1 MDRQTF
7 TSRGSGH
14 RLRSTE
20 RWIEGLWVFG
30 LLLTALLLFIIN
42 LGSLPLSD
50 LGEGTVASVA
60 REIAR
65 SPVESGQWLY
75 PTLAG
80 QPYFEHPPL
89 LHTLIAL
96 TYTIGG
102 ANEWTTR
109 LPGAIL
115 TACSVPL
122 LYGISRELFP
132 SRLNAIFSSTVF
144 LTLLPVARY
153 GRLALVEG
161 TALCFAMLAL
171 WCLLRSRR
179 DLRWALGVG
188 LGLSL
193 VCLTKGL
200 LSGAIVAAASFAF
213 LAWDTPRLF
222 TSLYWWTGLLLGIA
236 PAASWYIAPLLQ
248 PGQAS
253 IATKTAQQSLRQL
266 WTAVDGRGGSLFY
279 YFGEIVKFS
288 APWLLFFPYGLSL
301 AWGDRN
307 WSWAKLVLTWSGIYF
322 VAISLMATK
331 LPWSVLPIYPA
342 LALACGMY
350 LARVWNWPTRRF
362 YPRVW
367 SIGLGL
373 FALAAV
379 ALGVIFGIFI
389 LEDRS
394 IVIVF
399 ASMALTLTVT
409 AISILRR
416 DAQFI
421 LILFWG
427 TYVSLLL
434 LMTTS
439 VWIWELPANYPVK
452 SLGVLLDRGT
462 PEGQTIYTSFPT
474 KSPALNFYSDRQV
487 VPATDA
493 QLERHWEQDA
503 QPHLLLDRETFSQL
517 NLNSVRTVGEH
528 ADWIVMAKDGDR
540 TSPQGASN
548 SSNSPHVK

>member
-7 TSRGSGH
+7 TSGGSGH
-14 RLRSTE
+14 RIRPTE

-30 LLLTALLLFIIN
+30 LLLAALLLFLIN
-42 LGSLPLSD
+42 LGGLPLGD
-50 LGEGTVASVA
+50 LGEGTVALVA

-65 SPVESGQWLY
+65 SPAQWEQWLY
-75 PTLAG
+75 PSLTG
-80 QPYFEHPPL
+80 QPYYEQPPL
-89 LHTLIAL
+89 LHALIAL
-96 TYTIGG
+96 AYTIGG

-161 TALCFAMLAL
+161 TTLCFAMFAL

-200 LSGAIVAAASFAF
+200 LSGAIVVVVLFAF

-222 TSLYWWTGLLLGIA
+222 TSLYWWMGFLLGIV

-248 PGQAS
+248 SERAYMT
-253 IATKTAQQSLRQL
+253 TKTAQQSLRQL
-266 WTAVDGRGGSLFY
+266 WTAVDGQGGSLLY
-279 YFGEIVKFS
+279 YFGKIGKFS

-301 AWGDRN
+301 AWCDRN
-307 WSWAKLVLTWSGIYF
+307 WSWAKLVLVWSGIYF

-342 LALACGMY
+342 LALASGMY
-350 LARVWNWPTRRF
+350 LAQVWNWPTRRS
-362 YPRVW
+362 YPRFW
-367 SIGLGL
+367 SIGLSVL
-373 FALAAV
+373 ALAAV
-379 ALGVIFGIFI
+379 ALGIIFGIFV
-389 LEDRS
+389 LDDRT
-394 IVIVF
+394 IVVVF

-409 AISILRR
+409 AIAIVRR
-416 DAQFI
+416 DSQFI
-421 LILFWG
+421 LILCWG

-439 VWIWELPANYPVK
+439 AWIWEFPTNYPVK
-452 SLGVLLDRGT
+452 SIGVLLDRVT
-462 PEGQTIYTSFPT
+462 PAGQTIYTSFPT
-474 KSPALNFYSDRQV
+474 ASPALNFYSDRQV
-487 VPATDA
+487 VPAPA
-493 QLERHWEQDA
+493 PQLKRHWRQDS
-503 QPHLLLDRETFSQL
+503 QPHLLLDRETLTQL
-517 NLNSVRTVGEH
+517 HLDSVREVGRH
-528 ADWIVMAKDGDR
+528 ANWIVVAKEGE
-540 TSPQGASN
+540 
-548 SSNSPHVK
+548 